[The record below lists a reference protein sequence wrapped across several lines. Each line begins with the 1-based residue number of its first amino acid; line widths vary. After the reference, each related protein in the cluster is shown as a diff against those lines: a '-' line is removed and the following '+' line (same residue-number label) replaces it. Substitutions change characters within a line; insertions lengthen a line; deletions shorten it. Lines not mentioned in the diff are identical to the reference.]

1 MQTGTT
7 EVSGLEEAQ
16 RPEIDEVETI
26 NEAQT
31 EEVPETESA
40 RETVARELEKLKNS
54 NGQESEATEQKAD
67 SEKQVKPQQEAQKQ
81 ERIDPDLAAP
91 ERLPAGQK
99 AIFDKLPKGLKREAN
114 KLFKAYEGSL
124 TQAQQE
130 AAKNRAIQ
138 EAIAPYIPEWGMRGV
153 SPAQGIAQLAAAQAK
168 LTNPDKSIRKNSFK
182 LLMRQSGLTA
192 QDLADDGEQVS
203 RTQEASPVISQL
215 QDKIQ
220 QLESYIGSQQ
230 ATNEQAQVKPIID
243 ELESVRQEIDET
255 SGDYRYPELH
265 NEAFL
270 QQTVKPLVSA
280 IKGSVAGISWAD
292 ALRKAYEISTGRKPA
307 ESFQSNQTRLHAAAM
322 KPQTRAIAPVS
333 VRGKSI
339 SSASTLDNSEPPPE
353 ALMDARATT
362 AWALNQ
368 LRTRR

>member
-1 MQTGTT
+1 
-7 EVSGLEEAQ
+7 
-16 RPEIDEVETI
+16 
-26 NEAQT
+26 
-31 EEVPETESA
+31 
-40 RETVARELEKLKNS
+40 
-54 NGQESEATEQKAD
+54 
-67 SEKQVKPQQEAQKQ
+67 
-81 ERIDPDLAAP
+81 
-91 ERLPAGQK
+91 
-99 AIFDKLPKGLKREAN
+99 
-114 KLFKAYEGSL
+114 
-124 TQAQQE
+124 
-130 AAKNRAIQ
+130 
-138 EAIAPYIPEWGMRGV
+138 MRGI

-168 LTNPDKSIRKNSFK
+168 LTNPDKSVRKNSFK
-182 LLMRQSGLTA
+182 MLMKQSGLTA
-192 QDLADDGEQVS
+192 QDLAEDGQQVS
-203 RTQEASPVISQL
+203 EQKDNPVINQL
-215 QDKIQ
+215 QEKIQ

-243 ELESVRQEIDET
+243 ELESVRQEIDQA

-265 NEAFL
+265 NEVFL

-307 ESFQSNQTRLHAAAM
+307 ESFTSNQTRLHAAAM

-339 SSASTLDNSEPPPE
+339 SSASTLDNNEPPPE